1 MLGCPT
7 TKESNPIA
15 PKPNTEVT
23 NIIVIDSCLTIE
35 NDLTFKD
42 ITIRRLIKG
51 ILKLKFQN
59 NGYSTDLTRRPPSLF
74 SAETPCLDT
83 Y

>member
-51 ILKLKFQN
+51 ILKLKFRN

>member
-1 MLGCPT
+1 
-7 TKESNPIA
+7 
-15 PKPNTEVT
+15 
-23 NIIVIDSCLTIE
+23 VIDSCLTIE